1 MLPDPT
7 RHYIQPTK
15 SSFTS
20 ETTAGRLERSP
31 EPRPPGIA
39 KEKKARPRIQEYRRG
54 DESKL
59 MLMLFSRRLL
69 ALAAGSYTPPYFRL
83 LCVQKTYKYRPLSSF
98 RLPSASSTS
107 SILYHSIFTQSCFP
121 RILPSSLFSSC
132 PSSRRSV
139 RPQQV

>member
-1 MLPDPT
+1 MGTVGASRSHMASYTAYQEFFHLRKLRRVDLSGLLNLGLPV
-7 RHYIQPTK
+7 
-15 SSFTS
+15 
-20 ETTAGRLERSP
+20 L
-31 EPRPPGIA
+31 
-39 KEKKARPRIQEYRRG
+39 PRIQEYRRG

-69 ALAAGSYTPPYFRL
+69 ALAAGSYTPPYFCL

-107 SILYHSIFTQSCFP
+107 PILYHSIFTQSCFP

-132 PSSRRSV
+132 LSSRRSV
-139 RPQQV
+139 RPQRV